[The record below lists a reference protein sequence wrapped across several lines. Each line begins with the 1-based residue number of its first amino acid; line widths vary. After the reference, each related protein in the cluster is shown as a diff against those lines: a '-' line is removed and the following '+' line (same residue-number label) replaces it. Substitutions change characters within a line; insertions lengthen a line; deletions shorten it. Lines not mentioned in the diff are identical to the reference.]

1 MTLVIISLCVFLVY
15 LTGMYVY
22 FGIPAS
28 ISDTYYKLEKR
39 KKGAG
44 WLFTAMCWAVA
55 GTLLPAW
62 LDMTPDTYQFT
73 AFLACAGLLFVGAAP
88 QFKLKLTGG
97 VHYGSAAICVIFS
110 QIWVGLTCWWLL
122 PMVWG
127 VFLIGMALHTLK
139 EKEGNLI
146 TRFLSARP
154 MFWVEIVSFMA
165 VYSCV
170 FIKLLQWI

>member
-1 MTLVIISLCVFLVY
+1 MMLVVVSLVVFLVY
-15 LTGMYVY
+15 LAGVYVY

-62 LDMTPDTYQFT
+62 LDMTLDAYQFS

-88 QFKLKLTGG
+88 QFKLSLTGP
-97 VHYGSAAICVIFS
+97 VHYGSAAVCCASAVLWCILSGYWFIALS
-110 QIWVGLTCWWLL
+110 
-122 PMVWG
+122 
-127 VFLIGMALHTLK
+127 VFLVYVWIALRYGK
-139 EKEGNLI
+139 
-146 TRFLSARP
+146 P
-154 MFWVEIVSFMA
+154 MFWIELAALTSTYI
-165 VYSCV
+165 CV
-170 FIKLLQWI
+170 FVK